1 MRWLELGIFTPLMRN
16 HSAWG
21 TRRQEV
27 YRFTQT
33 GSFRKIIALRYCL
46 LPYLYSEYMKA
57 ALRDEMMFRPLSF
70 VYAGDRFARR
80 VEDQLMVGESIM
92 IAPVYEQN
100 AKGRYVYLPER
111 MKLVRF
117 RGPEDRKEEGAGKGP
132 PLCGYRSG

>member
-1 MRWLELGIFTPLMRN
+1 
-16 HSAWG
+16 
-21 TRRQEV
+21 
-27 YRFTQT
+27 
-33 GSFRKIIALRYCL
+33 
-46 LPYLYSEYMKA
+46 MKA

-117 RGPEDRKEEGAGKGP
+117 RGPEDRKEEVLEKGHHYVHIALDEVVFFIRPIIWFPCQRRKLCGKG
-132 PLCGYRSG
+132 GF